1 MKAKFTENGKVLYQN
16 LYDLTEE
23 AENKGYKTEDE
34 VISYLHDCF
43 VVDENRKTNDF
54 SEWLDSIDEW
64 TNRSE

>member
-16 LYDLTEE
+16 LYDLIEE
-23 AENKGYKTEDE
+23 AESKGYKTEYE

-43 VVDENRKTNDF
+43 VVDENRTTNDF

-64 TNRSE
+64 TNQSE

>member
-16 LYDLTEE
+16 LYDLIEE
-23 AENKGYKTEDE
+23 AENKGYKTEYE

-43 VVDENRKTNDF
+43 IVDENRTTNDF

-64 TNRSE
+64 TNQSE